1 MKVEGMVGYKSNS
14 SSVFNIVVL
23 ARNGFLRRR
32 ELSADRHDK
41 PDQPSLSGAHP
52 DNRRDHD
59 SSILKIVSLGVIRR
73 LENWKSVKSCVSG
86 FWAVCLGSGPLRT
99 AATTERKRSRF

>member
-14 SSVFNIVVL
+14 SRVFNIVVL
-23 ARNGFLRRR
+23 ARDGFLRRR
-32 ELSADRHDK
+32 ELSDDRYDK

-59 SSILKIVSLGVIRR
+59 SLILIIVNLGFI
-73 LENWKSVKSCVSG
+73 
-86 FWAVCLGSGPLRT
+86 P
-99 AATTERKRSRF
+99 